1 MTQTEPQPI
10 RGEKGASIIGLSEA
24 QSRDRLA
31 PPRTDHWHVARPEM
45 VLRRLSQIST
55 RKTPVVGL

>member
-10 RGEKGASIIGLSEA
+10 RGEKGASIIGLNEA

-31 PPRTDHWHVARPEM
+31 PPRTDHGNVPNLKWYFADCHKSRLERRPW
-45 VLRRLSQIST
+45 
-55 RKTPVVGL
+55 

>member
-31 PPRTDHWHVARPEM
+31 PPRTDHGTLPSLKWYFADCHKSRRERRPW
-45 VLRRLSQIST
+45 
-55 RKTPVVGL
+55 